1 MTMVYSELGLVQ
13 TIWQEIKNRIKQKK
27 DAVFEEIVNYPPP
40 IPACDVQFNFLLAE
54 RARLSQELKRVKDLS
69 QKPLSQRAQLQAI
82 EAYIVSSTDL
92 DDEVVGWVGTAVAR
106 AQSQLTK

>member
-27 DAVFEEIVNYPPP
+27 DEVLEEIVNYPPP

-54 RARLSQELKRVKDLS
+54 RARLSQELKRVEDLS
-69 QKPLSQRAQLQAI
+69 QEPLSQRAQLQAI
-82 EAYIVSSTDL
+82 EAYIASSTDL
-92 DDEVVGWVGTAVAR
+92 DDDVVGWVGTAVAR
-106 AQSQLTK
+106 APSQ